1 MKQSLSRSY
10 VIWVCVAL
18 FYLYQFILR
27 VSPSVMLEDLMA
39 HFKINA
45 TEMGALSAVAMY
57 SYSLLQVPAGILVD
71 IFGVR
76 RVVLGSISL
85 CIMGVLIF
93 VSTDV
98 LWIAKLG
105 RFFLGMGS
113 AAAFLSVSKVST
125 LWFSPKRRAT
135 LFGMTMAAGTIGA
148 LNGSTPL
155 SYLVSQ
161 VGWKQSL
168 LVVTGF
174 GGLVFALNALVLRD
188 RASYDSH
195 PSSHLEI
202 DIRKY
207 FKDILEILKSK
218 ACWITGLTAL
228 GIYLS
233 ISVLADLWGVSFVMH
248 AYGMDKILASKVV
261 SFIYIGLCVGSL
273 SLTFLSDLIH
283 KRKLLISVSTFS
295 LVCLAS
301 VVVYYPHL
309 TVNLLSFCFFL
320 IGFFSGA
327 EMLCFTSATESV
339 DQRFAGMVTGFINCV
354 VMLGGAFFQEQ
365 VGRILDIYWSG
376 ELGIDGVRV
385 YSLLEYQKALILLVS
400 TISFSVMMSFFIP
413 EKSAEVH

>member
-1 MKQSLSRSY
+1 MKQQSLSKSY
-10 VIWVCVAL
+10 IIWVCVAL

-39 HFKINA
+39 HFQINA

-85 CIMGVLIF
+85 CILGVLIF
-93 VSTDV
+93 ISTDV
-98 LWIAKLG
+98 LWVAKAG
-105 RFFLGMGS
+105 RFLLGMGS

-125 LWFSPKRRAT
+125 LWFSPRRRAT

-148 LNGSTPL
+148 LNGSAPL
-155 SYLVSQ
+155 SYLVSW

-168 LVVTGF
+168 LWVTGF
-174 GGLVFALNALVLRD
+174 GGLVFAINAFILKD
-188 RASYDSH
+188 RVSYEADPAHSVH
-195 PSSHLEI
+195 V

-207 FKDILEILKSK
+207 FKEIRVILKSR

-233 ISVLADLWGVSFVMH
+233 ISVLADLWGVSFLMH
-248 AYGMDKILASKVV
+248 AYGMDRILASKIV
-261 SFIYIGLCVGSL
+261 SFIYVGLCVGSL

-283 KRKLLISVSTFS
+283 RRKLLISVSTLS
-295 LVCLAS
+295 LVLLVS
-301 VVVYYPHL
+301 LVVYYPYL
-309 TVNLLSFCFFL
+309 SVNALSGCLFL

-365 VGRILDIYWSG
+365 VGKILDLYWSG
-376 ELGIDGVRV
+376 QVAAEGVRI
-385 YSLLEYQKALILLVS
+385 YSLLEYQKALILLVT
-400 TISFSVMMSFFIP
+400 TISFSVVMSFFIP
-413 EKSAEVH
+413 EKTES

>member
-1 MKQSLSRSY
+1 MKQQSLSKSY
-10 VIWVCVAL
+10 IIWVCVAL

-39 HFKINA
+39 HFQINA

-85 CIMGVLIF
+85 CILGVLIF
-93 VSTDV
+93 ISTDV
-98 LWIAKLG
+98 LWVAKAG
-105 RFFLGMGS
+105 RFLLGMGS

-125 LWFSPKRRAT
+125 LWFSPRRRAT

-148 LNGSTPL
+148 LNGSAPL
-155 SYLVSQ
+155 SYLVSW

-168 LVVTGF
+168 LWVTGF
-174 GGLVFALNALVLRD
+174 GGLVFAINAFILKD
-188 RASYDSH
+188 RVSYDAH
-195 PSSHLEI
+195 PTQSVHV

-207 FKDILEILKSK
+207 FKEIRVILKSR

-233 ISVLADLWGVSFVMH
+233 ISVLADLWGVSFLMH
-248 AYGMDKILASKVV
+248 AYGMDRILASKIV
-261 SFIYIGLCVGSL
+261 SFIYVGLCVGSL

-283 KRKLLISVSTFS
+283 RRKLLISVSTLS
-295 LVCLAS
+295 LVLLVS
-301 VVVYYPHL
+301 LVVYYPYL
-309 TVNLLSFCFFL
+309 SVNALSGCLFL

-339 DQRFAGMVTGFINCV
+339 DHRFAGMVTGFINCV

-365 VGRILDIYWSG
+365 VGKILDLYWSG
-376 ELGIDGVRV
+376 QVAAEGVRI
-385 YSLLEYQKALILLVS
+385 YSLLEYQKALILLVT
-400 TISFSVMMSFFIP
+400 TISFSVVMSFFIP
-413 EKSAEVH
+413 EKTES